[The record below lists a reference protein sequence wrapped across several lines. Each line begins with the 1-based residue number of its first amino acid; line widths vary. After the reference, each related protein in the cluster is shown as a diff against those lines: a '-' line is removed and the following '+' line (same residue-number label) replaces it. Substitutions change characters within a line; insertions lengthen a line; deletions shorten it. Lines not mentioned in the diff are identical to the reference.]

1 MKIRD
6 IPINDLFI
14 SFNPEIVPVHPAIE
28 NRILGQY
35 KYAMLSPK
43 IKRNISRLIPF
54 GVIWLIFGI
63 VYSQL
68 ERGLLGGLQ
77 YYPGYKKEFGL
88 LPVFKAGFH
97 LGKVTTGGI
106 GVIKKEIIFT
116 GDVLNTTARIQGLC
130 NTYEVDILISDKL
143 IKKLN
148 LPTEFQIK
156 SLGKNEL
163 RGRDEKVELFT
174 IGGAN

>member
-14 SFNPEIVPVHPAIE
+14 SFSPEIVRVHLVIE
-28 NRILGQY
+28 KRILGRY

-43 IKRNISRLIPF
+43 IKRNISRIIPF

-77 YYPGYKKEFGL
+77 YYPSTENPYNFAINFFVIPVFTLFTGL
-88 LPVFKAGFH
+88 L
-97 LGKVTTGGI
+97 I
-106 GVIKKEIIFT
+106 GTVE
-116 GDVLNTTARIQGLC
+116 
-130 NTYEVDILISDKL
+130 
-143 IKKLN
+143 
-148 LPTEFQIK
+148 
-156 SLGKNEL
+156 NEL

-174 IGGAN
+174 TSSTN